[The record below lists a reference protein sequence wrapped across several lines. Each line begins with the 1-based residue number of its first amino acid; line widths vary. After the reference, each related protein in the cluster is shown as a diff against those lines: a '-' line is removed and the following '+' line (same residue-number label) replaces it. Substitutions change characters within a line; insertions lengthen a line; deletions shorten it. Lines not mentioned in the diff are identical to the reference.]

1 MPYLPPLADHTT
13 AQPMRSIGAIAG
25 DISRDWIN
33 TPKGINFA
41 AKPYLMAMLYLKD
54 KGSVYGAEDAESV
67 VVYFLSN
74 ASTYRTP
81 KAAGFKKELKAHFGM
96 K

>member
-1 MPYLPPLADHTT
+1 
-13 AQPMRSIGAIAG
+13 MRSIGAIAQ
-25 DISRDWIN
+25 DIRADWAA
-33 TPKGINFA
+33 TKSGIGIYA
-41 AKPYLMAMLYLKD
+41 RPYLSAMLYLKD
-54 KGSVYGAEDAESV
+54 SSSAYGCDDARDV
-67 VVYFLSN
+67 VTRFLVN